1 MRKRKVGDGGL
12 DSRRCRDRP
21 IRWLVTLSCLIFAAG
36 CTPTVDVA
44 GVYFPGWLV
53 SAIGGVGASYGIV
66 VWLGRRP
73 DTKKLADSGLF
84 FVSLV
89 AGIAL
94 AIWWVSFSGF

>member
-1 MRKRKVGDGGL
+1 MRKQLRGDGGL

-21 IRWLVTLSCLIFAAG
+21 IRWLVILSCLNSPVG
-36 CTPTVDVA
+36 CTPTVDVG

-53 SAIGGVGASYGIV
+53 SAIGGVAASYGIV

-94 AIWWVSFSGF
+94 SIWWVFFSGF

>member
-1 MRKRKVGDGGL
+1 ML
-12 DSRRCRDRP
+12 DLRQRGDRP
-21 IRWLVTLSCLIFAAG
+21 IRWLVTLSCLTPAG

-53 SAIGGVGASYGIV
+53 STIGGVAASYGIV
-66 VWLGRRP
+66 LCLGRRP
-73 DTKKLADSGLF
+73 DTRKLADSGLF